1 MTKTVKT
8 VALFML
14 LGTLAVSCQKENIVE
29 PNATEAQAC
38 TVLPSTGWST
48 LRCCMAT
55 RNGMPSS
62 HGCWLFR
69 KKDGRSISVI

>member
-1 MTKTVKT
+1 MKITFKK
-8 VALFML
+8 VAFVAML
-14 LGTLAVSCQKENIVE
+14 TLAAAGCQKENIVE

-55 RNGMPSS
+55 RNGMPFSL
-62 HGCWLFR
+62 GCLPF
-69 KKDGRSISVI
+69 